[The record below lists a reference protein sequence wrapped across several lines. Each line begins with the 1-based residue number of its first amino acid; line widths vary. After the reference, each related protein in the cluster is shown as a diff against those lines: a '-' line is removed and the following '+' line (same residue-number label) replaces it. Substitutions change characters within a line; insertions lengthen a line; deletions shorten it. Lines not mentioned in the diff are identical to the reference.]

1 MNKRNL
7 GMIFFPILCFLLT
20 LLVFAPVW
28 NGYDDA
34 QPPLEETASEPVDIS
49 DSTSTELDDK
59 TSIVSMRI
67 PYIPRSPMVMVTPPP
82 AVEWVCPL
90 TDEEVELI
98 ALLTMAEAEGECE
111 YGQRLVID
119 SVLNRMDSAH
129 FPDTVHD
136 VIYQKNQY
144 SSMTG
149 ERVAHCWVKE
159 ELCELVRSEL
169 KERTDYDVVFFRTK
183 HYHTFGIPLFQVG
196 AHYFSKYG

>member
-1 MNKRNL
+1 MNKRTNH
-7 GMIFFPILCFLLT
+7 GMIFVPILCLLLA
-20 LLVFAPVW
+20 LLAFAPAW
-28 NGYDDA
+28 NGNDDA
-34 QPPLEETASEPVDIS
+34 QPPMEEAASEPAVTSYHVKWNDI
-49 DSTSTELDDK
+49 
-59 TSIVSMRI
+59 I
-67 PYIPRSPMVMVTPPP
+67 PLIGSQLLYAPPP
-82 AVEWVCPL
+82 SATVETTPQVEEWVCPL

-119 SVLNRMDSAH
+119 TVLNRVDSEH
-129 FPDTVHD
+129 FPGTVND
-136 VIYQKNQY
+136 VVYQKNQY

-149 ERVAHCWVKE
+149 ERVTRCWVKE

-183 HYHTFGIPLFQVG
+183 HYHSFGTPMFQVG